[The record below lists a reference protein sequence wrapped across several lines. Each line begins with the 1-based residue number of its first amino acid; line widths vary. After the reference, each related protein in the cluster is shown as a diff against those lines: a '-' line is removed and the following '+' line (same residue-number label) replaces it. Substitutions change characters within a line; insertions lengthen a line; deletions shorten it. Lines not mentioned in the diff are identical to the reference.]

1 MREVST
7 LVKEAVD
14 SEVGDMEEE
23 NTVDVV
29 LEVVNV
35 VLAVVDSTVRELVA
49 QEGDCMDEESV
60 VASINSQEFVS
71 ISRKKWLVNFF
82 VFS

>member
-7 LVKEAVD
+7 LGKEAVD

-29 LEVVNV
+29 LEVVDV

-49 QEGDCMDEESV
+49 QEEDCMDEESV

-71 ISRKKWLVNFF
+71 ISRKKLLVNFF